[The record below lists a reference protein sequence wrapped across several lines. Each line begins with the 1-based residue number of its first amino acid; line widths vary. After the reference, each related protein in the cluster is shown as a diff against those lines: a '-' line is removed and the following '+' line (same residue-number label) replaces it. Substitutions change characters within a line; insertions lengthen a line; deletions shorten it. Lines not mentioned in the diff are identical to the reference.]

1 MRQPLT
7 EDQVLQLWL
16 DHRNTKKVIAMTG
29 WRMDEVCGIVK
40 KWRNK
45 HYAKKVKDRM
55 AAEKA
60 AVRDKRCW
68 CGCTLDAFDFTC
80 FPCCIRSIGPH
91 LPEHERAAN
100 WAAIPKHMQRAVA
113 AELEDK
119 S

>member
-16 DHRNTKKVIAMTG
+16 EYRNTKKVIAMTG
-29 WRMDEVCGIVK
+29 WRMDEVCNIIK

-45 HYAKKVKDRM
+45 YYAKKVKARM

-60 AVRDKRCW
+60 GVQHKRCS
-68 CGCTLDAFDFTC
+68 CGCTLDVFDFTC
-80 FPCCIRSIGPH
+80 LACCLRSIGPS

-100 WAAIPKHMQRAVA
+100 WAAIPKPMKLTI
-113 AELEDK
+113 AEKLEDM